1 MLEICMIMI
10 SADLKQHPVVY
21 FFLMQPFKKTGCQ
34 VNYKSKAII
43 MKKTI
48 LSATVLAAIASLSS
62 CCKMES
68 ENCDRVAA
76 KIIRYDCDRVIFQLL
91 TTENIGDTDW
101 QDLQT
106 GTRYKNVVYYN
117 NTCAIASLT
126 NGNKDT
132 LYVSIKRTYENNY
145 DSDCVQCKAISL
157 SPPQTK
163 IDFTEVSRT
172 RCTPEPNGSN

>member
-1 MLEICMIMI
+1 
-10 SADLKQHPVVY
+10 
-21 FFLMQPFKKTGCQ
+21 
-34 VNYKSKAII
+34 

-48 LSATVLAAIASLSS
+48 LSAFVVAAIAGLAS
-62 CCKMES
+62 CKKES

-101 QDLQT
+101 QDMQS
-106 GTRYKNVVYYN
+106 GTRYNNVVYYN
-117 NTCAIASLT
+117 NTCAITNLT

-145 DSDCVQCKAISL
+145 DSNCVQCLAVSL
-157 SPPQTK
+157 NHPQTK
-163 IDFTEVSRT
+163 IDFTEIART
-172 RCTPEPNGSN
+172 ACSD